1 MDPDAFPLRAVN
13 RWWRAAIADQGTAEE
28 VRDDDT
34 GLADGLALVAIA
46 SLVLAFTQASGW
58 LSYALAVPVGL
69 TVAALYGLILAV
81 TTRWV
86 KSQTTWWEATTVV
99 TITALPLLLAVIP
112 VVGVFIGGIAW
123 LTASILFLRHIS
135 YVSMNDAAIAVLL
148 ALAITVMITLGVVF
162 LVNAAL

>member
-1 MDPDAFPLRAVN
+1 MDPSAFPLRAVN

-34 GLADGLALVAIA
+34 GLADGLVLVAIV
-46 SLVLAFTQASGW
+46 SLVLALTQASGW
-58 LSYALAVPVGL
+58 ISYALAVPVGL
-69 TVAALYGLILAV
+69 AVAALYGLTLAI

-99 TITALPLLLAVIP
+99 SITGLPLLLAVIP

-123 LTASILFLRHIS
+123 LTASILVLRHIS
-135 YVSMNDAAIAVLL
+135 YLSMNDAALAVLL
-148 ALAITVMITLGVVF
+148 AMAITVMISLGLVF
-162 LVNAAL
+162 LINAAL

>member
-1 MDPDAFPLRAVN
+1 MDPNAFPMRAVN
-13 RWWRAAIADQGTAEE
+13 RWWRSAIADQGTAEE

-34 GLADGLALVAIA
+34 GLADGLLLVAIA

-58 LSYALAVPVGL
+58 LSYALAIPVGL
-69 TVAALYGLILAV
+69 AVTALYGLALAV

-99 TITALPLLLAVIP
+99 SITALPLLLAIIP
-112 VVGVFIGGIAW
+112 TVGVFIGGIAW

-135 YVSMNDAAIAVLL
+135 YVSMNDAALAVLL
-148 ALAITVMITLGVVF
+148 ALAITVMITLGLVF
-162 LVNAAL
+162 LINAAA

>member
-1 MDPDAFPLRAVN
+1 MDPEAFPLRAVN

>member
-69 TVAALYGLILAV
+69 TVAALYGLTLAV

>member
-34 GLADGLALVAIA
+34 GLADGLILVAIA

-99 TITALPLLLAVIP
+99 TITSLPLLLTVIP